1 MNAYLSQRCRR
12 LDAEIA
18 GLRPRLA
25 AARRQLALA
34 EAQAVAGI
42 SSDEQP
48 LMRARSQAA
57 ELEYELELLLRL
69 ARAIHAENS

>member
-1 MNAYLSQRCRR
+1 MSSYLSQRCHQ
-12 LDAEIA
+12 LDVEIA

-34 EAQAVAGI
+34 EARAVAGL
-42 SSDEQP
+42 SCDEQP

-57 ELEYELELLLRL
+57 ELEYELNLLLRL
-69 ARAIHAENS
+69 ARAVRAENS